1 MLKLFLFNLSKFLV
15 PCIILVAGIFG
26 FLWLKNTE
34 DEISVEKLEETSF
47 FVQTQLVAFN
57 NYNPENIAFG
67 SVFSSRQ
74 ANLKFPMFRYSLFSL
89 RLEVK

>member
-1 MLKLFLFNLSKFLV
+1 MLKLFILNLSKFV
-15 PCIILVAGIFG
+15 IACFILAAGVFG

-47 FVQTQLVAFN
+47 FVQTQSVVFN

-67 SVFSSRQ
+67 SVSSSWQ
-74 ANLKFPMFRYSLFSL
+74 ANLNFPIFGEVLNLSLIHI
-89 RLEVK
+89 